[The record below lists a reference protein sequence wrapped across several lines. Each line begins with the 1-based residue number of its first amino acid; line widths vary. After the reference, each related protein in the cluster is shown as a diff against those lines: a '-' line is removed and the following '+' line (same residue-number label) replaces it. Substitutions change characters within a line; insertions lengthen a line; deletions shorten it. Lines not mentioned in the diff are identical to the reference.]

1 MTALLLVWTILL
13 SGLLLGEAA
22 GWLWPERMDKLCRRL
37 IGKEW
42 DKAWR
47 E

>member
-1 MTALLLVWTILL
+1 MITLLLAWTILL
-13 SGLLLGEAA
+13 AGLLLGEAA
-22 GWLWPERMDKLCRRL
+22 DRLWPERMDKLCRRL

-42 DKAWR
+42 NKEWR

>member
-1 MTALLLVWTILL
+1 MTTMLLVWITLL

-22 GWLWPERMDKLCRRL
+22 DWLWPERMDKLCRRL

-42 DKAWR
+42 VGK
-47 E
+47 